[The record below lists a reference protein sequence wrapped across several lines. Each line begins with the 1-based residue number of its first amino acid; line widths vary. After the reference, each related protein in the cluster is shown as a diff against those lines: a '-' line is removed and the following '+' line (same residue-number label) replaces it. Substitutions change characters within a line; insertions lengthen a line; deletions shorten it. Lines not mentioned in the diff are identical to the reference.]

1 MLRQVLA
8 LFLISLPFAEPFALP
23 PIMLKNRALSAIPKY
38 LRPRTHRGGSV
49 VLRPVFSKWIAT
61 AAEYKDLNEVR
72 TAIIKAGLEASE
84 LIVAV
89 DFTKSNM
96 WNGADSFSGL
106 SLHDVSHPSLENPY
120 QKALRIVGSTLAAF
134 DDDSKIP
141 AFGFGDV
148 ETAPK
153 GCFPFFSNRPCNGL
167 DEVLSRYT
175 VIASNIKMS
184 GPTNFAPVIR
194 KATEIVKKTS
204 KFHVLIIVADG
215 QVDQKADTVDAIV
228 EASSYPL
235 SIVCIGV
242 GDGPWETMMKFDD
255 DIPERRFDNFNF
267 VCLPELE
274 RRFKGLSAAQFE
286 AEVARAALIELPD
299 LYSSVRRLGLL

>member
-1 MLRQVLA
+1 MSVMKHNQAFTIAKKSFQGNHRTTPIALRDGA
-8 LFLISLPFAEPFALP
+8 
-23 PIMLKNRALSAIPKY
+23 
-38 LRPRTHRGGSV
+38 GSEQ
-49 VLRPVFSKWIAT
+49 STTIQ
-61 AAEYKDLNEVR
+61 YKDLNEVR
-72 TAIIKAGLEASE
+72 TAIINAGLEASE

-89 DFTKSNM
+89 DFTKSNK
-96 WNGADSFSGL
+96 WNGADSFGGL
-106 SLHDVSHPSLENPY
+106 SLHDVSRHGLENPY
-120 QKALRIVGSTLAAF
+120 QKALRIVGSTLIAF

-153 GCFPFFSNRPCNGL
+153 GCFPFFAIRPCNGM
-167 DEVLSRYT
+167 DEVLSRYAE
-175 VIASNIKMS
+175 IASNIKMS

-194 KATEIVKKTS
+194 KAIEIVKKTS